1 MVLTIKSSGSKPSAK
16 KISEQT
22 VNFEFYAPLAKQV
35 RLAGDFNGWNA
46 SKCPLKKQKDG
57 HWTAALNLKPGS
69 YQYRYQV
76 DGNWENDQRPV
87 KVVPNA
93 FGTWN
98 CVIEVI

>member
-1 MVLTIKSSGSKPSAK
+1 MALVTKVSPVKSNTKTTVEKTIDFK
-16 KISEQT
+16 
-22 VNFEFYAPLAKQV
+22 FYAPLSKDV
-35 RLAGDFNGWNA
+35 KLAGDFNGWNA

-57 HWTAALNLKPGS
+57 HWTATLNLKSGS
-69 YQYRYQV
+69 YQYRFLV

-98 CVIEVI
+98 CVIEIN